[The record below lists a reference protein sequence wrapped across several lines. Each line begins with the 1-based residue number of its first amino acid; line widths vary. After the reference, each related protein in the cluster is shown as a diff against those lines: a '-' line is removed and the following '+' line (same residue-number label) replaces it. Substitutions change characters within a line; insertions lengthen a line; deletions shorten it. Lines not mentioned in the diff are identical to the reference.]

1 MGYLYGSNDTEEYLG
16 FKEVTLS
23 DEELA
28 LIYQKEPGYN
38 LGCLVNE
45 YLVVHNNSGEIID
58 SFRWSGEYFVRA
70 PFKQISSRFG
80 GKVKPRNIQQQLAV
94 DMLYNQDITINMIA
108 GRFGSGKTYL
118 MCAAAL
124 ELLEKGKYDK
134 VVYVRNNVEVKNSKP
149 IGHLPGSYNEK
160 LLPFAMPLAD
170 HLGGTDS
177 LEIMLNQGKVEIV
190 HLGFIRGRDIK
201 NSIIM
206 CSEVENMTKEHIQL
220 LIGRV
225 GDGSALWLDGDVK
238 QVDMDVFVQNSGMQI
253 ALDKLKG
260 HPRFGYVK
268 LLKTERSET
277 AAMADLLD

>member
-225 GDGSALWLDGDVK
+225 GEGSALWLDGDVK

>member
-45 YLVVHNNSGEIID
+45 YLVVHNNSGEIVD

-134 VVYVRNNVEVKNSKP
+134 IVYVRNNVEVKNSKP

-225 GDGSALWLDGDVK
+225 GEGSALWLDGDVK